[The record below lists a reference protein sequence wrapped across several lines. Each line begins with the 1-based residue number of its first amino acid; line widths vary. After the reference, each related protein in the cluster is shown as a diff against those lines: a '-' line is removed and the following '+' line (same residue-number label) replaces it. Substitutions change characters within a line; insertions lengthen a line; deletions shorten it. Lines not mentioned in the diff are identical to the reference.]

1 VENKPPI
8 VRKEKV
14 KWMNQL
20 VPVSPKENSV
30 FSAVPSRTTWVIV
43 ARTVARLA
51 RIGASIVKERMND
64 MFEPGTKVKIRE
76 DLIDGIAYGL
86 DMFLGDMNFYKGKE
100 AFIKKD
106 NGVGFK
112 LDIDNGEWTWTAEM
126 LEKVTEQTKD
136 VKEGQK

>member
-1 VENKPPI
+1 
-8 VRKEKV
+8 
-14 KWMNQL
+14 
-20 VPVSPKENSV
+20 
-30 FSAVPSRTTWVIV
+30 
-43 ARTVARLA
+43 
-51 RIGASIVKERMND
+51 

-86 DMFLGDMNFYKGKE
+86 DMLLGDMNFYKGKE